1 MVRKDTSKRTLVN
14 KKKTMNLLI
23 TAGLMLSLVQ
33 TPTNVHA
40 SMITH
45 HFRSSVRITP
55 RTTSRFRIHR
65 STPRPRTPSRFK
77 TPSKGIR
84 KAKKYSSKTTAK
96 TPKTKYNANN
106 FSKKTTNKIT
116 AKKVLGNHY
125 AKYSQQSIFSNPW
138 MWMFFMN
145 HHHNTNQQQST
156 DYQKG
161 YRDGIKSAV
170 KEEKTGKSVK
180 KPWAKSK
187 KTYSNDY
194 KDGWERGY
202 LDYKN
207 DGKKIKN

>member
-1 MVRKDTSKRTLVN
+1 M
-14 KKKTMNLLI
+14 
-23 TAGLMLSLVQ
+23 
-33 TPTNVHA
+33 
-40 SMITH
+40 
-45 HFRSSVRITP
+45 
-55 RTTSRFRIHR
+55 
-65 STPRPRTPSRFK
+65 
-77 TPSKGIR
+77 R

-125 AKYSQQSIFSNPW
+125 AEYSQQSIFSNPW

-170 KEEKTGKSVK
+170 KEETTGKAVK
-180 KPWAKSK
+180 KPWTKSK

-207 DGKKIKN
+207 DGKKTKK